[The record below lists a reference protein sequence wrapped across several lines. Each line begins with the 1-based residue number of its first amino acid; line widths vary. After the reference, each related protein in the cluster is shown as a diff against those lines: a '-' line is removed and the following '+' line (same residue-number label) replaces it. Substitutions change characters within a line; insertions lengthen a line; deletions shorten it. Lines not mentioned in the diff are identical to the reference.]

1 MVSKLRALMTDEQRA
16 QEDEWAAQ
24 IKLCAARQAWRKQK
38 QFVPSRKM
46 TWARWWEKKF
56 GEGETLNEFARRMRK
71 EQQDHSE

>member
-1 MVSKLRALMTDEQRA
+1 MRPEQRA

-24 IKLCAARQAWRKQK
+24 IKLSAARHAWRKQK
-38 QFVPSRKM
+38 RFVPSRKM

-71 EQQDHSE
+71 EQQDRSE